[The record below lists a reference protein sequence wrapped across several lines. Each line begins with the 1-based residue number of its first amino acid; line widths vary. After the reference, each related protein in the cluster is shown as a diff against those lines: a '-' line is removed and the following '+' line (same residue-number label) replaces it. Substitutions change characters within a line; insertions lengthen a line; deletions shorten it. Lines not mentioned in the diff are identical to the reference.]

1 MSLFR
6 LKGTSGAVINQA
18 WKLEQRAVI
27 GTADDCEI
35 RVEGESVAP
44 HHAELLVSDRAITV
58 KALPGGGEVEVNGV
72 ATSETA
78 LASGDEIRV
87 GENRWMVQ
95 APGLRPERV
104 LTEQAVRKRTNI
116 WPWLIAGLLSAAALV
131 AWKLGYLA
139 PPQ

>member
-27 GTADDCEI
+27 GTAEDCEI

-44 HHAELLVSDRAITV
+44 HHAELMVTDSAIEL
-58 KALPGGGEVEVNGV
+58 KALPDSGEVQVNGV
-72 ATSETA
+72 AITQTA

-87 GENRWMVQ
+87 GENRWMLQ

-116 WPWLIAGLLSAAALV
+116 WPWLIAGVLSAAALV
-131 AWKLGYLA
+131 AWKLGYL
-139 PPQ
+139 PF